1 MKIKF
6 LLLIIACA
14 VIASCS
20 KNNSIDEVAPTITTA
35 GESSTVLYIDTFRVY
50 STNLKGEDRKLL
62 VNEDLKSENNYIMS
76 TSIIPGSNKI
86 VYSYTTGYLDPT
98 TIKVAAAD
106 GSTKAIVKT
115 FPAGERVGFVKG
127 MVGNKIYYSV
137 SKNQGGVS
145 SVNYYSMNEDGT
157 GETEIKGFPYYSF
170 MKEST
175 ISNQGKGFLAN
186 AGYFA
191 KIKDGI
197 FLEQESFNVL
207 ANENKTDIMG
217 DIVVANDAS
226 KIAWV
231 AKTSTDGKYE
241 IRVKDITT
249 KTTSST
255 VAFTYTVPPAFVG
268 NVFNDFFNLYWVNGN
283 KKLLLEYGK
292 FTFPK
297 GAASDYSF
305 CQIIDIATGTAG
317 ATWNFTGDGNSQILV
332 N

>member
-14 VIASCS
+14 AIASCS
-20 KNNSIDEVAPTITTA
+20 KNNVAPVVEPTTTS
-35 GESSTVLYIDTFRVY
+35 GESTTVLYIDTFKVY
-50 STNLKGEDRKLL
+50 STNLKGENRKLL
-62 VNEDLKSENNYIMS
+62 VNEDLQSQNNYIMS

-86 VYSYTTGYLDPT
+86 VYSYTTGYQDPT

-106 GSTKAIVKT
+106 GSSKAIVKT

-127 MVGNKIYYSV
+127 MTGNKIYYSV
-137 SKNQGGVS
+137 SKTQGGAT
-145 SVNYYSMNEDGT
+145 SVNYYSMNDDGT

-175 ISNQGKGFLAN
+175 IGNQGKGFLAN
-186 AGYFA
+186 AGYFV

-231 AKTSTDGKYE
+231 SKTSTDGKYE

-249 KTTSST
+249 KTSTST
-255 VAFTYTVPPAFVG
+255 VAYTYTVPAEFKG
-268 NVFNDFFNLYWVNGN
+268 NVFNDFFNIYWVDGN
-283 KKLLLEYGK
+283 KKLLLEFGK
-292 FTFPK
+292 FTSPK
-297 GAASDYSF
+297 GAATDYSY
-305 CQIIDIATGTAG
+305 CQIIDIATGTVG
-317 ATWNFTGDGNSQILV
+317 ATWNFTGDGNSEILV